1 MFPDSRTALVA
12 IGVFYFIFT
21 PMNCLKDYIG
31 LQGCTAGTPLSG
43 LYIND
48 YPGMSTELLEK
59 VSTPEQASYA
69 GFWNSTQNVAYQRL
83 RRDVQTA
90 LFKSAQA
97 QLDQVLF
104 QTSKVFVN
112 QWQSIDPLPL
122 APEYRGTFVS
132 INGSK
137 YLGIRIKQ
145 LYVYNSGATMVP
157 AVEWKVIQ
165 TQDGKVLDSGT
176 YDMQPGMNY
185 VPINEVFYS
194 DFDKVNILAVVDC
207 TNLDTLQGMFVDYG
221 WNQMD
226 IECATRFTYLWRN
239 GWFIRP
245 VTAPLSY
252 VMGSEWESNFSQNGV
267 YMDAQLIC
275 SIDAFLCHQKEF
287 LLDAWS
293 NLLCYYVLWAKMA
306 SPRANYFAQGNR
318 EFTQT
323 AMNTFMADY
332 SDSLNI
338 WARQLNLGAEGLC
351 FDCDVAG
358 LIQQGSTRP

>member
-1 MFPDSRTALVA
+1 
-12 IGVFYFIFT
+12 
-21 PMNCLKDYIG
+21 MNCLKDYIG

>member
-1 MFPDSRTALVA
+1 
-12 IGVFYFIFT
+12 
-21 PMNCLKDYIG
+21 MNCLKDYIG

-48 YPGMSTELLEK
+48 FPGMSTELLEK

-145 LYVYNSGATMVP
+145 LYVYNSGAAMVP